1 MITPLTAPYTAEEL
15 RNEIVLAECVIRTGH
30 WNGYPL
36 NGDDEEYWKARLL
49 ALRGDLADLEY
60 AESLA
65 MLTEDDTVVSLSN
78 AA

>member
-1 MITPLTAPYTAEEL
+1 MSDPYTRSEL
-15 RNEIVLAECVIRTGH
+15 EAEIVLAECVIRTGH

-36 NGDDEEYWKARLL
+36 NGDDEDHWKARLL

-60 AESLA
+60 AETLVSIPT
-65 MLTEDDTVVSLSN
+65 TEKK

>member
-36 NGDDEEYWKARLL
+36 NGDDEDHWKARLL
-49 ALRGDLADLEY
+49 ALRGDLA
-60 AESLA
+60 A
-65 MLTEDDTVVSLSN
+65 MLTEDDTVVSETRE

>member
-1 MITPLTAPYTAEEL
+1 
-15 RNEIVLAECVIRTGH
+15 VIRTGH

-36 NGDDEEYWKARLL
+36 NGDDEDHWKARLL

-60 AESLA
+60 ADLLA
-65 MLTEDDTVVSLSN
+65 MLTEDDTVVSVARE

>member
-1 MITPLTAPYTAEEL
+1 MSDPYTRSEL
-15 RNEIVLAECVIRTGH
+15 EAEIVLAECVIRTGH

-60 AESLA
+60 AETV
-65 MLTEDDTVVSLSN
+65 TEDDTVVSLSN